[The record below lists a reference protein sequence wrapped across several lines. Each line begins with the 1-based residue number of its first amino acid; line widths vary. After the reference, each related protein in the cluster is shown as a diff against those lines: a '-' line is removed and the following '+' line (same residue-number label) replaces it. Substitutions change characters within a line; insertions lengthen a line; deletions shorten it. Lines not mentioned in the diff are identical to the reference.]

1 MNKASLRNRLTTAT
15 NEGVIEMKEQELSR
29 RMLSQV
35 CGGLDIRFSK
45 SSTKLFI
52 DSVAGNLDATVKF

>member
-1 MNKASLRNRLTTAT
+1 MSKRDRLTTTT

-35 CGGLDIRFSK
+35 SGGLGIHISK

-52 DSVAGNLDATVKF
+52 DSVAGTLDTKIKF

>member
-1 MNKASLRNRLTTAT
+1 MSKRDRLTTT
-15 NEGVIEMKEQELSR
+15 TDEGVIEMKEHELSR

-45 SSTKLFI
+45 PSTKLFI
-52 DSVAGNLDATVKF
+52 DAVAGDLGATVKF